1 MKYIK
6 FCLIILS
13 GCSLEKNIE
22 YPDNIE
28 FFEVTPIEET
38 EPVNSNNDAADDIAI
53 WVNEQNNENS
63 IVIGT
68 DKQYGIYS
76 YDLNGNL
83 IYSNKLGRINNVDI
97 FQKFNFDGQIFPLV
111 VGSNR
116 SDNTIFLGR
125 LFPNGL
131 IKEVI
136 QNDVKSRIKE
146 VYGITTFDS
155 EKEKYII
162 LSGKDGTV
170 EQWEINVDMD
180 DINVNLIRTI
190 KFNSI
195 VEGLVTDLI
204 YRKIYIAEENVGLW
218 EINVDPE
225 ADLDKKLI
233 LSIDEKY
240 FKSDFE
246 GVTLYEKDDGEGY
259 IIVSIQGSNSFGIID
274 RKTKK
279 MLSVFRIISNKNID
293 EVSDTDG
300 IDLAKLSSN
309 KFPKGLFVAQDGYN
323 ENQNQNFCFLTAQTE
338 NFFKHF
344 LPQNL
349 DTQPRESTTDRY
361 DDEQTIIAHS
371 IACSVCEE

>member
-1 MKYIK
+1 M
-6 FCLIILS
+6 S

-38 EPVNSNNDAADDIAI
+38 EPVNSNDDAADDIAI

-195 VEGLVTDLI
+195 VEGLVTDLM

-233 LSIDEKY
+233 LSVDEKY

-309 KFPKGLFVAQDGYN
+309 KFPKGLFVAQDGFN
-323 ENQNQNFCFLTAQTE
+323 ENQNQNFKFVNLLSIL
-338 NFFKHF
+338 N
-344 LPQNL
+344 NL
-349 DTQPRESTTDRY
+349 DTKN
-361 DDEQTIIAHS
+361 
-371 IACSVCEE
+371 

>member
-131 IKEVI
+131 IKKVF
-136 QNDVKSRIKE
+136 QNDIKSRIKE

-170 EQWEINVDMD
+170 EQWEINVEID

-195 VEGLVTDLI
+195 VEGLVTDLM

-218 EINVDPE
+218 EINVDLE
-225 ADLDKKLI
+225 VDLDKKLI
-233 LSIDEKY
+233 LSVDEKY

-323 ENQNQNFCFLTAQTE
+323 ENQNQNFKFVNLLSIL
-338 NFFKHF
+338 N
-344 LPQNL
+344 NL
-349 DTQPRESTTDRY
+349 DTKN
-361 DDEQTIIAHS
+361 
-371 IACSVCEE
+371 